1 VHSYLIDPAYIK
13 KYLINVFPDSIFKEM
28 FLKALET
35 DKQRMMEVYEK
46 LVNRVMNRMGDFDI
60 DGWKIKSPVIE

>member
-1 VHSYLIDPAYIK
+1 
-13 KYLINVFPDSIFKEM
+13 M